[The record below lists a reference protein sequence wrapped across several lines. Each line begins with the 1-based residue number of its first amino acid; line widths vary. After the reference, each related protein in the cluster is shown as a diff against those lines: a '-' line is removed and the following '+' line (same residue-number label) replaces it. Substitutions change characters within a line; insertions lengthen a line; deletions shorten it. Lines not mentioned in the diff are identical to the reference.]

1 MLAIGAGV
9 SSAAVTAIICGLAT
23 NFIVTLRFYVLMKSD
38 HKREVQEQ
46 AQATKWLSVFL
57 VGFLCAA
64 VLVIC
69 KCKLPPPA

>member
-9 SSAAVTAIICGLAT
+9 SSAAVTTIIYDLAT
-23 NFIVTLRFYVLMKSD
+23 NFIVTLGFYVLMKLD

-46 AQATKWLSVFL
+46 AEATKWLSVFL
-57 VGFLCAA
+57 VGLLCA